1 MKERTMLKK
10 TFSGILAPVICLAVI
25 TPASGSES
33 THSQGARIQP
43 PSVETMTPEQKELY
57 GEMSQNG
64 TVTAIGPRVIYL
76 HDPELVKTY
85 SVIGSY
91 MAGIPFD
98 PRHRELAILVVARHW
113 DAQYEW
119 WAHES
124 RAREAGISDGVI
136 EAIRADKVPVFEKA
150 DEQIVYDYAR
160 EMMTSHRVSDETYR
174 KAWDLLDTDMLIK
187 LTMLIGHYCSVA
199 VTLNAHDI
207 PLPEGVAAPLP
218 VPKP

>member
-1 MKERTMLKK
+1 MLNK
-10 TFSGILAPVICLAVI
+10 TVAAILAPAVCLAVI

-33 THSQGARIQP
+33 THSPGARIQAP
-43 PSVETMTPEQKELY
+43 PVETMTPEQKELY
-57 GEMSQNG
+57 AEMSQNG

-76 HDPELVKTY
+76 HDPVLVKTY
-85 SVIGSY
+85 SVIGGY

-98 PRHRELAILVVARHW
+98 PRHRELAILVVARHL

-119 WAHES
+119 WAHEG
-124 RAREAGISDGVI
+124 RAREAGISDAVI
-136 EAIRADKVPVFEKA
+136 EAIRADRPPVFDKA

-160 EMMTSHRVSDETYR
+160 EMMTSHRISDDTYR

-199 VTLNAHDI
+199 VTLNAHEVG
-207 PLPEGVAAPLP
+207 LPEGVEAPLP
-218 VPKP
+218 VPEP

>member
-1 MKERTMLKK
+1 MPTK
-10 TFSGILAPVICLAVI
+10 TLAGFLAPAICLAVI

-33 THSQGARIQP
+33 THSTGARIQP
-43 PSVETMTPEQKELY
+43 PTMEAMTPEQKELY
-57 GEMSQNG
+57 AEMSQNG

-85 SVIGSY
+85 GVIGGY

-124 RAREAGISDGVI
+124 RAREAGITDTVI
-136 EAIRADKVPVFEKA
+136 EAIRADKTPLFDKS
-150 DEQIVYDYAR
+150 DEQVVYDYAR

-174 KAWDLLDTDMLIK
+174 RAWDLLDTDMLMK

-199 VTLNAHDI
+199 VTLNAHEV
-207 PLPEGVAAPLP
+207 PLPEGVEAPLP
-218 VPKP
+218 VADRTH